1 MSDPPRLR
9 ELGTPGGDF
18 TRSLLR
24 DAAPTRA
31 LAPADALRLQS
42 AVAKAGTLSATGGF
56 TATVVTKALA
66 AVTLVALGGGGLVA
80 TKRLREPVAQAT
92 VRRAVIAERPRA
104 VTSQR
109 APESTST
116 AAPAPP
122 LVEAVAPVIEAPSAR
137 AHVSAA
143 RPRVLAAP
151 AAEPVAPA
159 PTATLADELLVV
171 EQARGALSHDPSR
184 ALSLL
189 AGAEHSFA
197 RPQLADERD
206 ALRVE
211 ALARL
216 GRWDDARALA
226 ASLEARAPRS
236 PQCARVRALLRDHAA
251 P

>member
-9 ELGTPGGDF
+9 DLGTPGGDF

-24 DAAPTRA
+24 DAAPTKG
-31 LAPADALRLQS
+31 LSPADALRLQ
-42 AVAKAGTLSATGGF
+42 ATVAKAGTLSATGGF

-66 AVTLVALGGGGLVA
+66 AVTLVALGGGGVVA
-80 TKRLREPVAQAT
+80 TKHLREPVAQAT
-92 VRRAVIAERPRA
+92 VRRAVIAERPRP
-104 VTSQR
+104 VTSPR
-109 APESTST
+109 APDTTPT
-116 AAPAPP
+116 AAPTAP
-122 LVEAVAPVIEAPSAR
+122 VADVVAPVIEAPSAR
-137 AHVSAA
+137 AHVPAA
-143 RPRVLAAP
+143 RARVLEAP
-151 AAEPVAPA
+151 GVAPPSPA
-159 PTATLADELLVV
+159 PSATLTDEVHVV
-171 EQARGALSHDPSR
+171 EAARGALPDDPSR

-189 AGAEHSFA
+189 VGAEHSFA

-226 ASLEARAPRS
+226 ASLEARAPHS